1 MELTDTHLY
10 GIKENSLKRYIIKM
24 KYIGNTSLGL
34 LDSNFEETTSCWDS
48 KKMLSTLKSLDDSY
62 YNGISIV
69 LDATY
74 DRLVH
79 LYESTYKIKYDK
91 IGAPIKGVKVTLPI
105 HMGSMD
111 KVKPGSSELKNYF
124 TKYTNPKCI
133 MDKLDG
139 TSLLLDLSETA
150 SPRAYTRGN
159 GTEGQDISHKI
170 RYINGLDN
178 IDKWIGSGYIRGELI
193 VPKQHWGTISHKGA
207 NARNYVS
214 GIINR
219 KVIDPTEL
227 GNITFV
233 AYEWS
238 GGQASAEQLSISS
251 QLEYLHLGGF
261 VTVKHK
267 IFNVVT
273 ETDLPDIL
281 INFRNSSMYEIDGII
296 VQDDTYYVRNT
307 TKNPK
312 YAKAFKMDSM
322 SESAITTVKQLIW
335 TVAKDGGLRPVVE
348 FEEVHLSGV
357 KISKASAYNANYVEE
372 NHIGVGSQI
381 RIIRSGDVIPKII
394 EVLTKSV
401 PDWPTCTFKWDDNH
415 THILLENIHSCR
427 EVRIKQLEYFINIMG
442 IAFFKKGLLT
452 KAYDKGCVD
461 IFDIVTLDYSKL
473 MGYKIDGIK
482 DKTALK
488 IIKAIRDKLSTT
500 TVGLFAASTPYFNGM
515 ASKRMVLLD
524 MTIPTWIT
532 DTDDVLE
539 ENVIAL
545 DGFSSK
551 TWNIIQKG
559 RAEFHKL
566 YTKCIDAGI
575 TFTSSTIQIDPVNE
589 IIGEYTGRVFMFTG
603 FRDSGLASLLKSKGG
618 IIKESL
624 THKNGVTH
632 LIIPSAG
639 FSNTKVSKAMAM
651 DVCIISKDDLL

>member
-1 MELTDTHLY
+1 MTYVGDA
-10 GIKENSLKRYIIKM
+10 
-24 KYIGNTSLGL
+24 SLGL
-34 LDSNFEETTSCWDS
+34 LDSNFKDTVAYWDS
-48 KKMLSTLKSLDDSY
+48 KKMLEVLKTLDDSY
-62 YNGISIV
+62 YNGLSIV

-74 DRLVH
+74 DRLVD
-79 LYESTYKIKYDK
+79 LYESKYKKKYDK
-91 IGAPIKGVKVTLPI
+91 IGAPIKGAKVKLPI

-111 KVKPGSSELKNYF
+111 KVKPGSNELKKYF
-124 TKYTNPKCI
+124 TKYTNAKCI

-139 TSLLLDLSETA
+139 TSLLLDLRKTS
-150 SPRAYTRGN
+150 SPKAYTRGN
-159 GTEGQDISHKI
+159 GSEGQDISHKI
-170 RYINGLDN
+170 KYINGLDN
-178 IDKWIGSGYIRGELI
+178 INKWTGGGYIRGELI
-193 VPKQHWGTISHKGA
+193 VPKQHWKTISHKGA

-219 KVIDPTEL
+219 KVIDPAEL

-233 AYEWS
+233 AYEWT
-238 GGQASAEQLSISS
+238 GGQALDEQLSISS

-261 VTVKHK
+261 VAVKHK
-267 IFNVVT
+267 IFSGIT
-273 ETDLPDIL
+273 ETDLPNIL
-281 INFRNSSMYEIDGII
+281 IQFRNSSMYEIDGII
-296 VQDDTYYVRNT
+296 VQDNKYYVRNT

-322 SESAITTVKQLIW
+322 SESAITTVKQIIW
-335 TVAKDGGLRPVVE
+335 TAAKDGGLRPVVE
-348 FEEVHLSGV
+348 FDEVHLAGV

-372 NHIGVGSQI
+372 NQIGIGSQI

-401 PDWPTCTFKWDDNH
+401 PNWPTCAFKWDENH

-427 EVRIKQLEYFINIMG
+427 EVKIKQLEYFINIMG
-442 IAFFKKGLLT
+442 ISFFKKGLLT

-473 MGYKIDGIK
+473 MEYKIDGVK

-524 MTIPTWIT
+524 MTIPTWMT
-532 DTDDVLE
+532 DSDDVLQE
-539 ENVIAL
+539 KVIAL

-551 TWNIIQKG
+551 TWRIIQKG
-559 RAEFHKL
+559 RGEFYKL
-566 YTKCIDAGI
+566 YMKCIAAGI
-575 TFTSSTIQIDPVNE
+575 IFTSTTAQMDPVNE
-589 IIGEYTGRVFMFTG
+589 IIGEYTGMVFMFTG
-603 FRDSGLASLLKSKGG
+603 FRDTILASLLKSKGG

-624 THKNGVTH
+624 AHKNGVTH
-632 LIIPSAG
+632 LIIPSVG
-639 FSNTKVSKAMAM
+639 FSNTKVSKAIAM
-651 DVCIISKDDLL
+651 DICIVSKDALM